1 MSFGD
6 HEVSEDFL
14 RLYGSAFFP
23 HWTLDAAKHRIVFLP
38 GQVEDAARLSS
49 HVFAGKILRR
59 VVLIMIADDLQ
70 LQGKH
75 PAPVFEALK
84 VIFYC
89 CVCFLRETVL
99 RPLDGGNS
107 ALPVYLHIVPI

>member
-23 HWTLDAAKHRIVFLP
+23 HWTLDAAKHRIDFRP
-38 GQVEDAARLSS
+38 GQVEEAARLAS
-49 HVFAGKILRR
+49 HLLPGNILRR

-84 VIFYC
+84 VIF
-89 CVCFLRETVL
+89 
-99 RPLDGGNS
+99 
-107 ALPVYLHIVPI
+107 IVVFASCGKPFYDHLMVVIQRCLFISI